1 MSRLHTQFKPLEDG
15 DPSLSVVNQRSLE
28 MRRKG
33 RSQKFT
39 DEYHDLVR
47 EIGDPYL
54 AEMIWTIYGEGSMN
68 MVRYPIKALNGH
80 RYWWQLWKPKNTVL
94 SLIKTRE
101 GKAWVW
107 QMLHDAGA
115 WLL

>member
-1 MSRLHTQFKPLEDG
+1 MSKLRIQLNPLECD
-15 DPSLSVVNQRSLE
+15 DPSLSEINQRSLNV
-28 MRRKG
+28 RRDG
-33 RSQKFT
+33 RPPVFT
-39 DEYHDLVR
+39 DEYDDLIR
-47 EIGDPYL
+47 EVGDPYL
-54 AEMIWTIYGEGSMN
+54 AEMIWIVYGKGSIGMI
-68 MVRYPIKALNGH
+68 RYPIKALNGDRH
-80 RYWWQLWKPKNTVL
+80 WWQPWRPKNTVL